1 MSRVHASDS
10 ILSGSHSRNFGKR
23 RPLRRAGWV
32 LLLAVIIAVAWQN
45 MLSAPAPVP
54 PSRCVLSYPDMF
66 ALRAKYLEGVSEKQ
80 YTVQPDDTLGGIFQ
94 QFGIPASLPA
104 EWEQSCQDSQEV
116 VNILPGDEFVFYS
129 RRQESTP
136 FKLVYS
142 SVNGSSL
149 TFIKAPDGWKCNHES
164 NGLITVPQAVHGSI
178 ADTLYDSAVQ
188 AGLPPKLIM
197 DLADLFACNIDFT
210 SDLQSGDDFSV
221 YYAQRARDGK
231 IVGSGPILASE
242 MHVGSVGYQAFWY
255 EFPDGYKD
263 YFDSD
268 GNSLKRMF
276 LKAPLSYS
284 RISSTFTNSR
294 FHPVLKIFR
303 PHYGIDYAAPAGT
316 PVSALG
322 DGVISFIGPK
332 GGYGRYI
339 EMRHGK
345 TYCTTY
351 GHLSRFAE
359 GLKVGSSVEQGQVI
373 GYVGAT
379 GLSTGPHLDFR
390 FYRSGRPIDFLAT
403 EFPHARSIP
412 KSLMADF
419 KEKCQVSLAK
429 LHSGKAPDEKLSRNE

>member
-1 MSRVHASDS
+1 MNRVHASDS
-10 ILSGSHSRNFGKR
+10 ILSGSYPRKGGKR
-23 RPLRRAGWV
+23 HPLKRAGWV

-94 QFGIPASLPA
+94 RLGIPSSLPA
-104 EWEQSCQDSQEV
+104 EWEASCQDSQEV
-116 VNILPGDEFVFYS
+116 VSLLPGDEFTFYS
-129 RRQESTP
+129 RRQESAP

-142 SVNGSSL
+142 SATGSSL
-149 TFIKAPDGWKCNHES
+149 ILVRTPNGWKCRHDA
-164 NGLITVPQAVHGSI
+164 NGLITVKQAVYGSI
-178 ADTLYDSAVQ
+178 ADNLYDSAVQ
-188 AGLPPKLIM
+188 SGLPPKLIM

-210 SDLQSGDDFSV
+210 SDLQSGDDFAV
-221 YYAQRARDGK
+221 YYAQHARDGK
-231 IVGSGPILASE
+231 LVGSGPILASE
-242 MHVGSVGYQAFWY
+242 MRVGGASYQAFWF

-303 PHYGIDYAAPAGT
+303 PHYGIDYAAPTGT

-339 EMRHGK
+339 EVRHGK

-351 GHLSRFAE
+351 GHLSKFAQ
-359 GLKVGSSVEQGQVI
+359 GLKVGSAVEQGQVI
-373 GYVGAT
+373 GYVGST
-379 GLSTGPHLDFR
+379 GLATGPHLDFR
-390 FYRSGRPIDFLAT
+390 FYRNGRPIDFLAT

-412 KSLMADF
+412 RSLMADF
-419 KEKCQVSLAK
+419 KEKCKAYLAK
-429 LHSGKAPDEKLSRNE
+429 LHGEQKPGEELSRND